1 MRTVDLFCGGGG
13 LSLGFQNVGFDIVA
27 AFDKWQSALE
37 VYKLNFKHDVFDD
50 DLSSPSVVSKIQSM
64 KPTVIIGGPP
74 CQDFSSA
81 GKRDE
86 SCGRADLTISF
97 SNIIANIKPKWFVME
112 NVDRAA
118 KSNTFLSA
126 IKTFKENNYGITI
139 RVLDASRCGAPQI
152 RKRVFVIGKMF
163 EKDDFLGN
171 ILDNRQSDTQMTLRE
186 YFGDSLGV
194 EYYYRHPRSY
204 ARRGIFSI
212 DEPSPTIR
220 GVNRPIPK
228 GYSKHSGDPCD
239 IFDGLRALSVEER
252 ALIQTFPVNFK
263 FIGTK
268 TDIEQVVGNAVPVKL
283 AEFVASAITEYE
295 NRNKIES
302 FSGLIKNKNTIYSG
316 IAV

>member
-1 MRTVDLFCGGGG
+1 M
-13 LSLGFQNVGFDIVA
+13 GFQNVGFDIVA

-152 RKRVFVIGKMF
+152 RKRVFVTGK
-163 EKDDFLGN
+163 
-171 ILDNRQSDTQMTLRE
+171 R
-186 YFGDSLGV
+186 
-194 EYYYRHPRSY
+194 
-204 ARRGIFSI
+204 
-212 DEPSPTIR
+212 DESCGRADLTI
-220 GVNRPIPK
+220 
-228 GYSKHSGDPCD
+228 
-239 IFDGLRALSVEER
+239 
-252 ALIQTFPVNFK
+252 
-263 FIGTK
+263 
-268 TDIEQVVGNAVPVKL
+268 
-283 AEFVASAITEYE
+283 
-295 NRNKIES
+295 S
-302 FSGLIKNKNTIYSG
+302 FSNIIANIKPIS
-316 IAV
+316 